1 MRRNRRLLTFSNPS
15 ATCEKVFMRV
25 IMRVRVAAKATVVL
39 VLEGNLV
46 VLEPVAVQLLVVA
59 SHLLHQ
65 QLHPFVVLVVVKQDV
80 GKRPELSK
88 LVVVAQDHHP
98 AAVFWG

>member
-1 MRRNRRLLTFSNPS
+1 MRSKGDS
-15 ATCEKVFMRV
+15 W
-25 IMRVRVAAKATVVL
+25 L

-46 VLEPVAVQLLVVA
+46 ILEPVAVQLLVVA

-80 GKRPELSK
+80 GKRPGLSQS
-88 LVVVAQDHHP
+88 VVARVTTRLCFARPRARVRAYRLSIWYLLEDSCRD
-98 AAVFWG
+98 AGW